1 MTSALLP
8 IAYTVSCA
16 FVFLSA
22 FRCLN
27 FGLRARS
34 RSGDRTGL
42 KTTHPELLD
51 ENGLITREQL
61 LVVHFG
67 ELDGNA
73 LSIEP

>member
-1 MTSALLP
+1 MS
-8 IAYTVSCA
+8 
-16 FVFLSA
+16 
-22 FRCLN
+22 

-67 ELDGNA
+67 GLDGNA
-73 LSIEP
+73 ISVEP

>member
-1 MTSALLP
+1 MN
-8 IAYTVSCA
+8 IA
-16 FVFLSA
+16 F
-22 FRCLN
+22 
-27 FGLRARS
+27 RARS

-51 ENGLITREQL
+51 ENGMITREQL

-73 LSIEP
+73 LSVEH

>member
-8 IAYTVSCA
+8 LAYTVACA

-22 FRCLN
+22 FRCMS
-27 FGLRARS
+27 FGLKAKS

-73 LSIEP
+73 LSLEP

>member
-1 MTSALLP
+1 M
-8 IAYTVSCA
+8 
-16 FVFLSA
+16 
-22 FRCLN
+22 N
-27 FGLRARS
+27 FGLRARF

-51 ENGLITREQL
+51 ENGMITREQL

-73 LSIEP
+73 LSVEH

>member
-8 IAYTVSCA
+8 LAYTVACA

-22 FRCLN
+22 FRSMN
-27 FGLRARS
+27 IAFRARS

-51 ENGLITREQL
+51 ENGMITREQL

-73 LSIEP
+73 LSVEP